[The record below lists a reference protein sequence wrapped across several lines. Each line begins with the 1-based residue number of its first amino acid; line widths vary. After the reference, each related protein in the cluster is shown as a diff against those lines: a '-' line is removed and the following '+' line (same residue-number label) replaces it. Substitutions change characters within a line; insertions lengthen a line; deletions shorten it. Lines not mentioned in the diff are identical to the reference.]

1 MDEGPVARFD
11 RYMLSQLM
19 MLFGFFALV
28 LVLVYWVNSA
38 VQLFDQLVA
47 DGQNLSV
54 FLELTMLTLP
64 SLIRLVLPIAGF
76 AAALYVTNRLSS
88 DSELTVMQATGFS
101 PFRLARPVLAFG
113 IVAGLLTGALTV
125 VINPLANARLADR
138 QAEIARSATAR
149 LLQEGEFLS
158 PISGITLYI
167 RDITPEGELRDLLI
181 SDSRDPE
188 ETVTYTASSAY
199 LVETATAPQLVMI
212 DGLVQVLQP
221 EAARLSTT
229 RFEDFAYDLEPLT
242 RASDSGRRR
251 TREVSTLE
259 LLRPTPQTLEATDRN
274 AAQLAVEAHDR
285 VAAALL
291 SVAAPLIGFATLL
304 IGGFSRFGV
313 WRQILGAIG
322 LIILVQSLES
332 VVASALRG
340 DPSRWPL
347 VYVPAIAAL
356 AIVAV
361 ELVLAGRPRRKYR
374 RGVPA

>member
-64 SLIRLVLPIAGF
+64 ALIRLVLPIAGF

-101 PFRLARPVLAFG
+101 PWRLARPVLMFG
-113 IVAGLLTGALTV
+113 LVAGMLTGALTL
-125 VINPLANARLADR
+125 VINPLAHARLADR

-158 PISGITLYI
+158 PVDGITIYI

-181 SDSRDPE
+181 SDSRDPD

-212 DGLVQVLQP
+212 DGLIQVLRP
-221 EAARLSTT
+221 GVARLATT
-229 RFEDFAYDLEPLT
+229 RFNDFAFDLAPLT
-242 RASDSGRRR
+242 SASERGSRRP
-251 TREVSTLE
+251 REISTLE
-259 LLRPTPQTLEATDRN
+259 LLRGAPETLEATGRS
-274 AAQLAVEAHDR
+274 AAQLTAEAHDR
-285 VAAALL
+285 VAGALL
-291 SVAAPLIGFATLL
+291 AAAAPLIGFATLL
-304 IGGFSRFGV
+304 TGGFSRFGV
-313 WRQILGAIG
+313 WRQILAAIG
-322 LIILVQSLES
+322 LIIVVQALES
-332 VVASALRG
+332 TVTSALRG
-340 DPSRWPL
+340 DPERWPL
-347 VYVPAIAAL
+347 IYLPGLAAFAIGTAAL
-356 AIVAV
+356 ALSA
-361 ELVLAGRPRRKYR
+361 RRR
-374 RGVPA
+374 RGVSA